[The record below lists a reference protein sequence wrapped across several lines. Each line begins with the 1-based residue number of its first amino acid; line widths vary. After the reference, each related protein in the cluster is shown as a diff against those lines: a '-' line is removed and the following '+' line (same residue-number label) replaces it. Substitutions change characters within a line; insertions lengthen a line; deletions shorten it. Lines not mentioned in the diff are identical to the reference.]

1 MLSTIAAIVTM
12 TNGITTCMSKSKANS
27 LYIGRAM
34 KGWSLSWAKVDIS
47 KIPKAAEM
55 VKPNTMPAKAVYG
68 LRGFINNVQA
78 NMKTKVS
85 VDTIRWLGSYSGN
98 DVPKKYFNPV
108 GNVLIPKMKIIV
120 PVTSGGNSFLKL
132 NVNEPKIPFNMPE
145 NTVIPNTSG
154 MPPICAAMIQAANAA
169 ESDTDKD

>member
-1 MLSTIAAIVTM
+1 MLSTIAAIVTI
-12 TNGITTCMSKSKANS
+12 TNGMTTCMSKSKANS

-34 KGWSLSWAKVDIS
+34 NGCSLSCAKVEMS
-47 KIPKAAEM
+47 KIPKAEDVM
-55 VKPNTMPAKAVYG
+55 KPNTIPVKAVYG
-68 LRGFINNVQA
+68 LRGFMNNVQA
-78 NMKTKVS
+78 SMKTKVS
-85 VDTIRWLGSYSGN
+85 VATIRWLGSYSGN

-154 MPPICAAMIQAANAA
+154 MPPIWAAMIQAANAA